1 MKINII
7 TIGLKMIKVKNFLI
21 VTIHYILWSIEGF
34 IPFSWGWDYST
45 PQRIYH
51 FVLLI
56 SAIVFKVNFV
66 KKKSFI
72 AFAFL
77 LVFSFAMAL
86 TILATIRGL

>member
-1 MKINII
+1 
-7 TIGLKMIKVKNFLI
+7 MIKFRNFLI
-21 VTIHYILWSIEGF
+21 VISHYILWSMEGF

-51 FVLLI
+51 FILLI
-56 SAIVFKVNFV
+56 SAIVFKAIFV

-77 LVFSFAMAL
+77 LVYSFAMAL